1 MSTRVPAIVTTS
13 YRYKRPPRKR
23 KAVAL
28 EAPAIVTAKSSHRL
42 TGTKEAGPRLRSRPP
57 SRQRGSALNQA
68 HRARQHEFAPPANDD
83 RKTAIVTVRR
93 RGKRFFDAPDLTP
106 EELQRRGEAASAM
119 WSRLVGRATA
129 KDGKSAAVYSVSAG
143 LSSPATKPA
152 IVTTGRKRRRRRS
165 APTDGVAAVP
175 QAGRAR
181 RGRLRAAEGRDGTTT
196 AQRRR
201 MMRIVRTGKGCK
213 CQRP

>member
-28 EAPAIVTAKSSHRL
+28 EAPAIRHSEKQPPPHRDERGGAEASEPPAITTTGQRAQPSTPRETARV
-42 TGTKEAGPRLRSRPP
+42 
-57 SRQRGSALNQA
+57 
-68 HRARQHEFAPPANDD
+68 APPANDD